1 MKKIIIFLVKSS
13 GVNNLKWNRGIMYAA
28 LATFCIGQASSVDA
42 SAQESNT
49 VENQDAVTESNGT
62 TVQYAEQPI
71 IMNHAERPAV
81 EIMPPLVGQ
90 VQSTDEVEQIT
101 TNATYMDVLTNNDA
115 VHTYTFTVT
124 GKTKV
129 TWQYK
134 HVEQALWHHTLY
146 DGNHAIIGSKEI
158 NSASH
163 GLFTTYE
170 KILSPGTYYMSI
182 TGNDVAMDE
191 HYTFTLT
198 EVLPKTF
205 EDVPEEHPYHD
216 EIGAIQQMGIITGF
230 EGNKFEPDAFIQRKH
245 IAAMIMRAEADVQL
259 LSSPPNFADVPFG
272 HLYYQDIMGLYRSDI
287 VAGKTIDGAVY
298 FEPDAHITRAQ
309 LAKILVKAFNIE
321 AVDDT
326 SYYTD
331 IAADHW
337 HFEPANILASNG
349 IVFDNTASFN
359 GEAFV
364 TRAEFAHM
372 LYRAMHITK

>member
-1 MKKIIIFLVKSS
+1 MKLNK
-13 GVNNLKWNRGIMYAA
+13 GIMYAA
-28 LATFCIGQASSVDA
+28 LATLCIGQASSVEA
-42 SAQESNT
+42 SAQEPNT
-49 VENQDAVTESNGT
+49 SGDQKVVTEAATVNGM
-62 TVQYAEQPI
+62 TVDYTEQPI
-71 IMNHAERPAV
+71 IINHAERPAV
-81 EIMPPLVGQ
+81 EIMSPLVGQ
-90 VQSTDEVEQIT
+90 VQNADGQAPQHIT

-115 VHTYTFTVT
+115 VHTYIFTVT

-134 HVEQALWHHTLY
+134 HVEQALWQHTLY
-146 DGNHAIIGSKEI
+146 DGNNEIIGSKEI

-170 KILSPGTYYMSI
+170 KILSPGTYYMTI
-182 TGNDVAMDE
+182 TGNEVAMDE

-205 EDVPEEHPYHD
+205 DDVPAEHPYHD

-230 EGNKFEPDAFIQRKH
+230 ENNTFEPEAFIQRKH

-259 LSSPPNFADVPFG
+259 VSSPPNFADVPFG

-287 VAGKTIDGAVY
+287 VAGKIIDGAVY

-321 AVDDT
+321 AVDEA

-331 IAADHW
+331 IPEDHW
-337 HFEPANILASNG
+337 HFEAANILASHG
-349 IVFDNTASFN
+349 ILFDNTATFN
-359 GEAFV
+359 GDAFV
-364 TRAEFAHM
+364 TRADFAHV
-372 LYRAMHITK
+372 LYRAMHIVK